1 MAESKTCQHR
11 NRQRFTGANESY
23 TCLDCGADLSL
34 TDLGIKQRNIERL
47 ETELAAANEQADKA
61 LKIACKPW
69 EHCVG
74 EPPEWGSP
82 LGDVWQAAIE
92 WCQGLVAKKYG
103 IKEYDSDGG
112 TETIEGDT
120 MVGFTNIIHQITE
133 QSLASERQAAFA
145 ECIRLC
151 RSHARKN
158 NFGAGGALACVELIQ
173 NAQSLPPTHM
183 FVPKEP
189 TEEMLIAAANSIAKH
204 IRVYADDLS
213 TAYKAMLAAHGG
225 GGE

>member
-47 ETELAAANEQADKA
+47 ETELAAANERADKA
-61 LKIACKPW
+61 IEDRTFVIACAQKYPTA
-69 EHCVG
+69 EAYEAVCAARTK
-74 EPPEWGSP
+74 
-82 LGDVWQAAIE
+82 WQERAEKA
-92 WCQGLVAKKYG
+92 
-103 IKEYDSDGG
+103 
-112 TETIEGDT
+112 
-120 MVGFTNIIHQITE
+120 E
-133 QSLASERQAAFA
+133 QSLASARQAAFA

-151 RSHARKN
+151 RSHARRN
-158 NFGAGGALACVELIQ
+158 GFGAGGALACVELIQ

-183 FVPKEP
+183 FVPKEINREIHRNLLDVWNDCMLNAE
-189 TEEMLIAAANSIAKH
+189 TLEMTWPKL
-204 IRVYADDLS
+204 V
-213 TAYKAMLAAHGG
+213 KALAAHGG